1 MSTASSDAA
10 TRGRTVVL
18 PAVLVGFVAV
28 VTVLAAYVD
37 LLTSPA
43 ERDVAQTSYGV
54 SAALIGAVLVVAAAA
69 ILQARPGHRVGLVLA
84 ALGLV
89 WNVDGLAESWSAY
102 SLGSGAA
109 GTDFAFWFVARFGA
123 VLLPGFILLLLLYP
137 TGRLMSG
144 RWRRIGQAVVAA
156 SCGLPLALL
165 IAPDD
170 VVYRGE
176 VAVPGVNTDL
186 LAVPLPD
193 DVWIPLLTLT
203 RILTLLSL
211 LGALALLY
219 LRHRA
224 ADGLERRQLRWL
236 LWAGIVCAVM
246 VPVLILAP
254 SGTLTTVVLGVAV
267 TLTAVSVAVGVV
279 RPDLADVDAL
289 VAGTLTYAGVAGVLI
304 GLDFLLLGLAGT
316 FLGDRLDE
324 RGVTVLVLVLA
335 VAAYGPLRGWLG
347 AGVHRLLFGRR
358 GDRYGVVSTFAATL
372 EETRTVDEQLPALAS
387 AVASTFKVPYVRVE
401 VLAPD
406 GGVLAADHGDRTP
419 DTYDLDIAYHG
430 QRVGRLVLP
439 RQGLR
444 AMLSRRDQTLLV
456 DLVRQGAV
464 AIRTSNLAREL
475 QQSRERL
482 VIAREEDRRRIRR
495 DLHDGLGPVL
505 GGVGMR
511 LEAAGNAMED
521 DPETARRLLRQS
533 RTEIGDALADVRR
546 LVHDLRPPALDDLG
560 LLAAIE
566 QQADRARSVLEV
578 DVRVDD
584 LGSLSAAAEVA
595 AYRIAS
601 EALNNVVRHAGA
613 TRCEIR
619 LSTVDSALEVSV
631 VDDGRGIAED
641 VVAGVGLLSLRE
653 RAEELGGRCE
663 ITCPESGGTRVWA
676 WLPFGE
682 GGHD

>member
-1 MSTASSDAA
+1 MSTASSYAA
-10 TRGRTVVL
+10 TRGRTAVL

-28 VTVLAAYVD
+28 VTVLTAYVD

-54 SAALIGAVLVVAAAA
+54 SAAVIGAILVVAAAA
-69 ILQARPGHRVGLVLA
+69 ILRARPGHRVGVVLA

-89 WNVDGLAESWSAY
+89 WNVDGLAESWAAY

-123 VLLPGFILLLLLYP
+123 VLLPGFILLLVLYP

-176 VAVPGVNTDL
+176 VAVPGVQTDL
-186 LAVPLPD
+186 LALPLPD

-219 LRHRA
+219 LRHRE

-304 GLDFLLLGLAGT
+304 GLDFLLLGLAGA

-335 VAAYGPLRGWLG
+335 VAATVRF
-347 AGVHRLLFGRR
+347 AGGSGRACT
-358 GDRYGVVSTFAATL
+358 GSCSGGAATDTAWCRRSRRRWRRPGRSTSSCPPSPPRSPPRSRSPTCGSRCSHPTA
-372 EETRTVDEQLPALAS
+372 ECWRPTTGTR
-387 AVASTFKVPYVRVE
+387 R
-401 VLAPD
+401 
-406 GGVLAADHGDRTP
+406 RTP
-419 DTYDLDIAYHG
+419 TTWTSPTTASG
-430 QRVGRLVLP
+430 WAGSSFPGRACARCSP
-439 RQGLR
+439 
-444 AMLSRRDQTLLV
+444 RRDQTLLV
-456 DLVRQGAV
+456 DLVRQA
-464 AIRTSNLAREL
+464 
-475 QQSRERL
+475 QSRS
-482 VIAREEDRRRIRR
+482 
-495 DLHDGLGPVL
+495 GPATWL
-505 GGVGMR
+505 ASSSR
-511 LEAAGNAMED
+511 AG
-521 DPETARRLLRQS
+521 
-533 RTEIGDALADVRR
+533 
-546 LVHDLRPPALDDLG
+546 
-560 LLAAIE
+560 
-566 QQADRARSVLEV
+566 
-578 DVRVDD
+578 
-584 LGSLSAAAEVA
+584 
-595 AYRIAS
+595 
-601 EALNNVVRHAGA
+601 
-613 TRCEIR
+613 
-619 LSTVDSALEVSV
+619 
-631 VDDGRGIAED
+631 
-641 VVAGVGLLSLRE
+641 
-653 RAEELGGRCE
+653 
-663 ITCPESGGTRVWA
+663 SGW
-676 WLPFGE
+676 
-682 GGHD
+682 